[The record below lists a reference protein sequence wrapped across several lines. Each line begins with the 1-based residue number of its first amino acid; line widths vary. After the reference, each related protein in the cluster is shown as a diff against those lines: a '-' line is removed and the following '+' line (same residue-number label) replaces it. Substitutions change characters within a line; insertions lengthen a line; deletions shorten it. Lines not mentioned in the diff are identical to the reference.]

1 MPCTTKTAV
10 ITIVISLIVGLPVH
24 IGLSA
29 TQNSEASLTPTELL
43 TGTGK
48 RRNPAFAIS
57 AESVLQKLREN
68 QDIILIDVRKRV
80 EFEKFRI
87 PGSINIPL
95 FAIKTKAFLKSK
107 SLVIVNEG
115 YNYSE
120 LEQECEHLRE
130 AGFSRWSCGRF
141 FVNTENDLHGD
152 FQSVL

>member
-1 MPCTTKTAV
+1 MPCTKKTAV
-10 ITIVISLIVGLPVH
+10 ITIAISFVVGLPVH

-29 TQNSEASLTPTELL
+29 TQNPEGQIIPAELL

-57 AESVLQKLREN
+57 AESVLQKMREN
-68 QDIILIDVRKRV
+68 QDIVLVDIRRRV

-107 SLVIVNEG
+107 SLVIVDEG
-115 YNYSE
+115 YS
-120 LEQECEHLRE
+120 
-130 AGFSRWSCGRF
+130 
-141 FVNTENDLHGD
+141 
-152 FQSVL
+152 